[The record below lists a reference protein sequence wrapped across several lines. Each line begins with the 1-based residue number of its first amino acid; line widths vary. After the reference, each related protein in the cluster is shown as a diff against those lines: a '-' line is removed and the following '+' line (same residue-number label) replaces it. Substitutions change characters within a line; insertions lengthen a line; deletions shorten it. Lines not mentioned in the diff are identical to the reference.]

1 MNKIFNLLHDKNMK
15 TKYYINKDEL
25 TINLDFFY
33 EFIDNHNKISNIKK
47 YINYILKNNNI
58 KFKGKKITV
67 YKNGIMIG
75 IFYLTNYYLNK
86 KLNFDNNFLTD
97 KNSFFDE
104 YNYVEINNNQITKS
118 KKILSLY

>member
-15 TKYYINKDEL
+15 TKYYINKNEL

>member
-1 MNKIFNLLHDKNMK
+1 MNIIFNLLHDKNMK
-15 TKYYINKDEL
+15 TKYYINKNEL